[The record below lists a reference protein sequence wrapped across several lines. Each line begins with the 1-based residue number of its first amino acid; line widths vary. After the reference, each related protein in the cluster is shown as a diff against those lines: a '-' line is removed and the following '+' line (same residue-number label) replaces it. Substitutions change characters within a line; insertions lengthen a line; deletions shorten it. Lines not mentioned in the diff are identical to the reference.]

1 MNYAICMYLVF
12 SDTGTMLPRNR
23 HLKKMVSAFII
34 ACSTS
39 SCNINPGK
47 CFSTPRCTT
56 TSPPSQWSW
65 TRPAKAAAWPPQ
77 TAGIDLISGDVGN
90 WGPWIY
96 YFFSIVLEKSPPL
109 YFILRPYSR
118 VWCHA
123 LLRIVPW
130 RLLQLKLWNCG
141 WWRFLELSWK
151 IFYSG
156 PWKMEIWS

>member
-77 TAGIDLISGDVGN
+77 TAGIDLISGDVDN

-96 YFFSIVLEKSPPL
+96 YFFFNCPWKVTAIVFYIAPLFSGLVPRIIAHSALEIIAIKVMKLWLVKVPRIVLEN
-109 YFILRPYSR
+109 I
-118 VWCHA
+118 
-123 LLRIVPW
+123 
-130 RLLQLKLWNCG
+130 
-141 WWRFLELSWK
+141 
-151 IFYSG
+151 
-156 PWKMEIWS
+156 